1 MRQASSERVTIV
13 DVARHAQVA
22 LGTVSNV
29 LNHPD
34 RVSTPTRARVLR
46 SIDELGYVRSEPARA
61 LRAGRSRTI
70 GLVVLDMRNPF
81 FTDLGRG
88 AQDAASAAGLLV
100 VLCNTDER
108 PDQEESHLASLAE
121 LGPLGVLV
129 VPSDTETS
137 RYDVLSRQRVPFVF
151 VDRAVD
157 APIACSVGVDDRA
170 GARAAVAHLVAL
182 GHREIALVVGPRRL
196 AQVQDRVAGA
206 QAAVSEAGLPDST
219 LSLVE
224 CPALTFD
231 DGRDAA
237 RRMLGWPR
245 RPTAVFCANDLMAL
259 GVLQVVTQHG
269 IAVPG
274 ELSIVG
280 YDDIEFAGAAAIPLT
295 SVRQPSARMGEV
307 AVRLLLDEVTDSDQE
322 RPHEH
327 QHVEFVPE
335 LVVRASSGPVP
346 TS

>member
-1 MRQASSERVTIV
+1 MPNSRERVTIV
-13 DVARHAQVA
+13 DVARHAQVG

-34 RVSTPTRARVLR
+34 RVSTRTRTRVLR
-46 SIDELGYVRSEPARA
+46 SIDELGYVRSESARQ

-70 GLVVLDMRNPF
+70 GLLVLDMRNPF

-88 AQDAASAAGLLV
+88 AQDAAAAAGLLV

-129 VPSDTETS
+129 VPADTDTS
-137 RYDVLSRQRVPFVF
+137 RYDLLRRQRVPFVF

-170 GARAAVAHLVAL
+170 GAHAAVAHLLAL
-182 GHREIALVVGPRRL
+182 GHREIAVVVGPARL
-196 AQVQDRVAGA
+196 GQVQDRVAGA
-206 QAAVSEAGLPDST
+206 RAAVADAGLPEST
-219 LSLVE
+219 LTLVD
-224 CPALTFD
+224 CPALTFE

-237 RRMLGWPR
+237 RRLLGWRR

-269 IAVPG
+269 ISVPG
-274 ELSIVG
+274 EVSIVG

-307 AVRLLLDEVTDSDQE
+307 AVQLLLDEVADVDDG
-322 RPHEH
+322 REH
-327 QHVEFVPE
+327 RHHHVEFVPE
-335 LVVRASSGPVP
+335 LVVRASSGPP
-346 TS
+346 PAS